1 MNQQKFTFQRKRKV
15 DADETRK
22 KLGKNDFKTNE
33 KNSLMLV
40 LPDNTVAIC
49 GSSEFEKARGK
60 TDHTF
65 TFSKYEK
72 LNR

>member
-1 MNQQKFTFQRKRKV
+1 MLMRQ
-15 DADETRK
+15 
-22 KLGKNDFKTNE
+22 GKNWEKMVFKTNE

-72 LNR
+72 IESLEDIEAIIASI